1 MYVAYR
7 KAGYSKKYFEAHREE
22 LTLHKAAKDAFKKI
36 DGKLPTIKELNAE
49 YTKAYAVKKQAYSE
63 YKLSKQE
70 MKELQEAKRNI
81 ELFLELD
88 AAKGKE
94 KKEKDR
100 NSTVR

>member
-7 KAGYSKKYFEAHREE
+7 EAGYSKKYFEAHREE

-70 MKELQEAKRNI
+70 MKERQEAKRNI

-100 NSTVR
+100 NSRVR